1 MAGMVVLRLY
11 QYEPDEQYL
20 ARCPFVLRLYH
31 PLPGFLQMGKPDNDF
46 LIYLPVYD
54 MWDEQP
60 GRLLLFSI
68 HHMAKLVL
76 RNL

>member
-20 ARCPFVLRLYH
+20 ARCPSFFDYITRCQS
-31 PLPGFLQMGKPDNDF
+31 FLQMGKPDNDF

-68 HHMAKLVL
+68 HHISLP